1 MSIASFWN
9 AQTPELWVSWTFL

>member
-9 AQTPELWVSWTFL
+9 AQTP